1 MLGWDAVMSGI
12 QSSVGLIS
20 GIDIAGTVRQ
30 LVDIAGRPRARLSVR
45 AQQFASQQT
54 AITDL
59 TKLVVSLELSAKRLS
74 GDNSVFKSVKVK
86 SSSDA
91 VTAVRNGSPAVGNFS
106 LTPVR
111 RAETNQLLS
120 SSIASLTAPVGTGTI
135 SFQKGGLFNQPLD
148 LDHLNGGAGVERGQ
162 IRITDRSGATA
173 IIDLRQAKTVED
185 VVQAINNNSGI
196 SVEIRASGDRFELVD
211 QTGQTSANLR
221 VQEVGGGSTA
231 FSLGL
236 SGIDVAASSAS
247 GADVVSLSDNTL
259 LSTLNNGNGVA
270 FKSGNAAISISLADE
285 GANVDVDFGTATTL
299 GQVVDLINAAAPTRV
314 QAQVSASGDRLEILD
329 LTTGSGTFGVSNG
342 VGSTAATDLGI
353 NGTGT
358 GGALTGRRIQ
368 AGLDTVLLS
377 RLGGGQGLGAL
388 GNLAITDRAGNST
401 NVNLASATTLDD
413 VLNAINNAAGVSVKA
428 VLNSNRTGF
437 EIRDE
442 SGGTGALIIA
452 DGGDGLQT
460 ATKLRIAQ
468 STNSNVAGSSAL
480 DLQSVNRNTKL
491 SDFRGGVTNSSF
503 LIKNSQG
510 VSSAVNLS
518 VLGAKTIGDVL
529 DAVNSLGIGVQASL
543 NDEGN
548 GIRLVDTTNGT
559 GPFTITD
566 VGNGKA
572 ASQLGIAGTGTD
584 QNGNLTLEGSQRS
597 SIQITATDTLDD
609 LITKINEAGANVRA
623 TRFFDGVGYRLN
635 LTSQQGGANGNIW
648 LDTTL
653 NLGFNQ
659 VARGRDA
666 LVQFGPPD
674 SAASLLLS
682 SSSNTFSG
690 LVPNVDFT
698 VNQASQTPVTIS
710 VETDQ
715 DAIANAVQLF
725 VDQFNGI
732 ATKLKELTSF
742 ESTTTATG
750 VQIKTGV
757 LFGTS
762 EALRV
767 EQDLNRLASATF
779 TGAGPI
785 RSLREVGIDFDAET
799 RTLKFD
805 KSQFTQVL
813 EQNPTAVVQFFES
826 ANTGV
831 AARFTAVTDRLAGID
846 NSVLLN
852 RNNTLQR
859 QIETINDRIDG
870 QSQRLEAY
878 QTRLLNQF
886 YRMEETLSRMQR
898 SQTAVNSIQSIPA
911 FSRNG

>member
-1 MLGWDAVMSGI
+1 MSGI

-30 LVDIAGRPRARLSVR
+30 LVDIAGRPRARLALR
-45 AQQFASQQT
+45 AQNLSTQQT

-59 TKLVVSLELSAKRLS
+59 TKLVVSLELSAKRFS
-74 GDNSVFKSVKVK
+74 GDNSVFKSVKVN
-86 SSSDA
+86 SSSEA
-91 VTAVRNGSPAVGNFS
+91 VSAVRNGTPAVGSFS

-111 RAETNQLLS
+111 KAETNQLLS
-120 SSIASLTAPVGTGTI
+120 SPITSLTAPVGAGTL
-135 SFQKGGLFNQPLD
+135 SFQQGGLFQQSMA
-148 LDHLNGGAGVERGQ
+148 LDHLNGSSGVERGQ

-173 IIDLRQAKTVED
+173 VIDLRQAKTVED
-185 VVQAINNNSGI
+185 VVEAINASSGI
-196 SVEIRASGDRFELVD
+196 SVEIRARGDRFELVD
-211 QTGQTSANLR
+211 QTGQTTTNLR

-231 FSLGL
+231 FDLGL
-236 SGIDVAASSAS
+236 SGIDVAASSAT
-247 GADVVSLSDNTL
+247 GADIVSLSENTQ

-270 FKSGNAAISISLADE
+270 FKSGNAAISIGLADG
-285 GANVDVDFGTATTL
+285 GANVDVNFGSATTL

-314 QAQVSASGDRLEILD
+314 QAQISATGDRLEITD
-329 LTTGSGTFGVSNG
+329 LTTGSGTFNVSNG

-353 NGTGT
+353 QGNGTGGT
-358 GGALTGRRIQ
+358 FNGRRIQ

-377 RLGGGQGLGAL
+377 RLGGGQGLGTL
-388 GNLAITDRAGNST
+388 GNLSITDRAGNSA
-401 NVNLASATTLDD
+401 NVDLSSASTLDD
-413 VLNAINNAAGVSVKA
+413 VLNAINNASGVSVRA
-428 VLNSNRTGF
+428 VLNNNRNGF

-442 SGGTGALIIA
+442 SGGTGSLVIA
-452 DGGDGLQT
+452 NGGDGLET

-468 STNSNVAGSSAL
+468 STTTNVAKSSVL
-480 DLQSVNRNTKL
+480 DLQTVNRNTKL
-491 SDFRGGVTNSSF
+491 SEFRGGVTNGSF

-510 VSSAVNLS
+510 TTAAVNLA
-518 VLGAKTIGDVL
+518 VLGATTIGDVL
-529 DAVNSLGIGVQASL
+529 DAVNSLGIGIQASI
-543 NDEGN
+543 NSEGN
-548 GIRLVDTTNGT
+548 GLRLVDTTSGT
-559 GPFTITD
+559 ESFTITD

-572 ASQLGIAGTGTD
+572 ASQLGVAGVGTD
-584 QNGNLTLEGSQRS
+584 QNGNLTLEGSQRQ
-597 SIQITATDTLDD
+597 SIEITATDNLDD
-609 LITKINEAGANVRA
+609 LITKINGSGANVRA
-623 TRFFDGVGYRLN
+623 SRFFDGVGYRLN
-635 LTSQQGGANGNIW
+635 LTSQQAGSSGNIW
-648 LDTTL
+648 LDTNL

-682 SSSNTFSG
+682 SNSNTFTG

-698 VNQASQTPVTIS
+698 VNQTSQTPVTIS
-710 VETDQ
+710 VESDK

-732 ATKLKELTSF
+732 TTKLQELTKF
-742 ESTTTATG
+742 ESTPTAAG
-750 VQIKTGV
+750 VQIRTGV

-767 EQDLNRLASATF
+767 EQDLNRLATATF

-805 KSQFTQVL
+805 KAQFTEAL
-813 EQNPTAVVQFFES
+813 EQNPKAVVQLFE
-826 ANTGV
+826 AENTGV

-852 RNNTLQR
+852 RNATLQR
-859 QIETINDRIDG
+859 QIETVNDRITA

-878 QTRLLNQF
+878 QSRLLNQF

-898 SQTAVNSIQSIPA
+898 SQTAVNSIQQIPTI
-911 FSRNG
+911 SRNG